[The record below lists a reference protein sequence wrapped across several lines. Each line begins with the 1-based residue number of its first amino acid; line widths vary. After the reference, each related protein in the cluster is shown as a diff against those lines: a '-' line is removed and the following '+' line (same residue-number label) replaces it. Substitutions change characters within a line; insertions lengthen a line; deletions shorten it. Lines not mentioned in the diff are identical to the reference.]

1 MNRLVIVPEEKHE
14 ALAEELKP
22 RLSGIAKEV
31 DANNLSQVMS
41 AQTVTLLGEFA
52 ENSGGRVLVW
62 AREGKGYAL
71 GWISDDTEPTLRGR
85 VRADAGEGMI
95 AMVFE
100 SGRSVS
106 EVAANLELGEW
117 SNLGELVDS
126 PVAEMATSPV
136 DVFGETV
143 AVVSTIKSEEGD
155 MPLRA
160 PTEIALL
167 VARLIEDRLIRMSL
181 GLEMA

>member
-1 MNRLVIVPEEKHE
+1 MNRLVIVPEAKHE

-22 RLSGIAKEV
+22 RLSGIAKEI
-31 DANNLSQVMS
+31 DADNLSQVMS
-41 AQTVTLLGEFA
+41 SQTVNLLEGFSK
-52 ENSGGRVLVW
+52 NSGGRVIVW
-62 AREGKGYAL
+62 AREGKGYAV
-71 GWISDDTEPTLRGR
+71 GWISEDTEPTLRGR

-106 EVAANLELGEW
+106 EIAENLELGEW
-117 SNLGELVDS
+117 SNLGELLDAS
-126 PVAEMATSPV
+126 VAEMASSPV
-136 DVFGETV
+136 HVFGETA
-143 AVVSTIKSEEGD
+143 AVVSLIKGEEGD

-160 PTEIALL
+160 PAEIASL